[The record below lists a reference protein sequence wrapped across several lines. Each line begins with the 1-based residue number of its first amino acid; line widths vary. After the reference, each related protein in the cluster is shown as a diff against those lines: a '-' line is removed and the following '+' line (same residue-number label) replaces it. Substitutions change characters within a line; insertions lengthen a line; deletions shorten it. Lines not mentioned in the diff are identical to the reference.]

1 MAYVV
6 GKKVTRDGNEF
17 DSFAFGLQLPQ
28 QSGKP
33 FSQNYTSFEQAKSN
47 LLNLLQTQKG
57 ERLMQPQFGTGLH
70 SLLFEQMDDQ
80 EFEVSIQQVITEN
93 VNYWLPY
100 IRIQDIEVEYTDEN
114 KDRNQAKLKIQFSV
128 GNEIDTDEITFTI
141 NG

>member
-1 MAYVV
+1 
-6 GKKVTRDGNEF
+6 
-17 DSFAFGLQLPQ
+17 
-28 QSGKP
+28 
-33 FSQNYTSFEQAKSN
+33 
-47 LLNLLQTQKG
+47 
-57 ERLMQPQFGTGLH
+57 MQPQFGTGLH

-80 EFEVSIQQVITEN
+80 EFEVTIQQVITEN